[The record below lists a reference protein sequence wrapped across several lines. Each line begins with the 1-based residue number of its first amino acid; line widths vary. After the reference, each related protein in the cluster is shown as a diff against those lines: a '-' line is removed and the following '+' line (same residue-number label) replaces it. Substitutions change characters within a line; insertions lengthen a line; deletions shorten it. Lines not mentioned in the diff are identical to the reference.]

1 MLAIPSS
8 RTTIE
13 SALAVALMFTN
24 VLVSVPLTA
33 VPVTLARSSPLITVE
48 SALAVAVIVPKL
60 QTTEVP
66 LIGAATLPGKL
77 DKGSVPLA
85 GRLLGSTQDAFSAK
99 PGAGNPK
106 ELLQSISSSEE
117 TQGGTALTSMSS
129 SKKVSCDGATF
140 GQKL

>member
-1 MLAIPSS
+1 
-8 RTTIE
+8 
-13 SALAVALMFTN
+13 MFTN

-33 VPVTLARSSPLITVE
+33 VPVMLARSSPLITVE

-66 LIGAATLPGKL
+66 LIGAVTLPGKL

-85 GRLLGSTQDAFSAK
+85 GRLLGSTQDAFSAE

-117 TQGGTALTSMSS
+117 TQGGTALISTSS